1 MKKTLVAL
9 VMASGMVL
17 GSTVVASAATTAT
30 TPPTIQKPS
39 VTAAEGTGTHEMAE
53 TSKTQKVEGVAL
65 VQKKNAKKVA
75 KKSAKK
81 KTIKKTIKKVATTP
95 VVKKK

>member
-30 TPPTIQKPS
+30 PTIKKPS
-39 VTAAEGTGTHEMAE
+39 VAAAEGTGTHEMSE
-53 TSKTQKVEGVAL
+53 TSKTQKTEGVSL
-65 VQKKNAKKVA
+65 VKKKNV
-75 KKSAKK
+75 KKSVK
-81 KTIKKTIKKVATTP
+81 KTVKKIATTP
-95 VVKKK
+95 VVKKKK

>member
-17 GSTVVASAATTAT
+17 GSTVVASAATTAA

-39 VTAAEGTGTHEMAE
+39 AAAEGTGTHEMAE
-53 TSKTQKVEGVAL
+53 TSKTQKVEGVA
-65 VQKKNAKKVA
+65 VAHKKNVKKIA
-75 KKSAKK
+75 KKSAK
-81 KTIKKTIKKVATTP
+81 KKTIKKVATTP